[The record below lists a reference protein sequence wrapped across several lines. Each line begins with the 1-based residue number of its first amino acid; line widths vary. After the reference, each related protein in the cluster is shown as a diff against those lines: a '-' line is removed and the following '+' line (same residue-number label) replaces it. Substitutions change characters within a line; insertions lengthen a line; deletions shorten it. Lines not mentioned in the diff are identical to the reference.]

1 MNKTERTNLTAAE
14 RREAVIDAAITEFA
28 EKGLHGTSTEDI
40 ARRVG
45 ISQPYIFRLFGT
57 KKDLFIAASSRVY
70 ERVEAG
76 FREAAD
82 RVSARGLPMLHA
94 MGEAYKGL
102 LNNREELLM
111 LLQTFAACDDPDVQR
126 VTRDCFERLFMY
138 VQERAGVSEDVASAF
153 FAQGMLL
160 NVAIAL
166 DLPMLIGCPDWE
178 TFKRHLTDTDEHIAL
193 MKQHLTLFGQLAA
206 ARPGRDFAEPAA
218 EQRP

>member
-1 MNKTERTNLTAAE
+1 MSRTERTNLTAAE

-70 ERVEAG
+70 ERVEVA

-82 RVSARGLPMLHA
+82 RVPGGGLPVLHA

-102 LNNREELLM
+102 LNNREDLLM

-126 VTRDCFERLFMY
+126 VTRGCFERLFMY
-138 VQERAGVSEDVASAF
+138 VQKRAGIGEDVTSAF

-166 DLPMLIGCPDWE
+166 DLPMLLGCPDWE
-178 TFKRHLTDTDEHIAL
+178 TFKRHIGDRDEHLAL
-193 MKQHLTLFGQLAA
+193 MKEHLALAGQLAA
-206 ARPGRDFAEPAA
+206 PRPGRNSAEPPA